1 MQMQLHDAHMRMEGD
16 TAVLALKFDG
26 AADSLLWKMTPDGRL
41 GLDALVLNYR
51 TDNQFRGSAID
62 REVHNLGFSFDFP
75 EEELSGIRYLGK
87 GPYRVWKNRLKGT
100 NFNIWQKAKNNTV
113 TGEYYEPLVYP
124 EFKGYHA
131 GLYWATLLTDGAGD
145 VTVHS
150 LTDGLFLRVLTPE
163 EPRDKEGRGNSWHAF
178 PDGDISFLL
187 DIPAVNSQGADGGT
201 ASVKMNKGD
210 EGYHIRLW
218 FEF

>member
-1 MQMQLHDAHMRMEGD
+1 
-16 TAVLALKFDG
+16 V
-26 AADSLLWKMTPDGRL
+26 
-41 GLDALVLNYR
+41 
-51 TDNQFRGSAID
+51 D
-62 REVHNLGFSFDFP
+62 REVYNLGFSFDFP
-75 EEELSGIRYLGK
+75 EEQLSGIRYLGR
-87 GPYRVWKNRLKGT
+87 GPYRVWKNRLKGPR
-100 NFNIWQKAKNNTV
+100 FNIWEKAKNNTV

-131 GLYWATLLTDGAGD
+131 DLYWATLLSEDAGP

-150 LTDGLFLRVLTPE
+150 ETDGLFLRVLTPE

-178 PDGDISFLL
+178 PTGDISFLL
-187 DIPAVNSQGADGGT
+187 DIPAVNSQGTDGGS

-210 EGYHIRLW
+210 EGYRIRLW